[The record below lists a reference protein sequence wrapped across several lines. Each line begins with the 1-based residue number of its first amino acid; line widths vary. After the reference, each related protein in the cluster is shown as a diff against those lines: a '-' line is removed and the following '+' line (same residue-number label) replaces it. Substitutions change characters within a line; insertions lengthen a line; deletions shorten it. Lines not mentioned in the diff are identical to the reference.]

1 MKISTS
7 KLVANRANASKS
19 TGPRSAKGKRTASEN
34 ATRHGLASSSGL
46 DFDLQSPVLKSL
58 VAEAREIRFSAFEA
72 EELVTH
78 LAAAR
83 NVIDSK
89 HASYKEKPEAER
101 LPDMTPEALYRVI
114 KEMET
119 PGSGVT
125 PAERREVIRVMY
137 QQIKEDN
144 EWDRRLAKKLDAHRK
159 LMRYEQRAVN
169 QLRKTARTKK

>member
-19 TGPRSAKGKRTASEN
+19 TGPRSAQGKLISSEN

-46 DFDLQSPVLKSL
+46 DFDLQSPMLSSL
-58 VAEAREIRFSAFEA
+58 VAEAREIGFSAFEA
-72 EELVTH
+72 EELVSR

-83 NVIDSK
+83 NVIDAK
-89 HASYKEKPEAER
+89 HALYKEKPEAER
-101 LPDMTPEALYRVI
+101 LPDMTPEALNRVI

-125 PAERREVIRVMY
+125 SAERQKVIKTMY
-137 QQIKEDN
+137 QQIQEDN
-144 EWDRRLAKKLDAHRK
+144 RWALSLAKKLDAHRK

-169 QLRKTARTKK
+169 QLRKAARIKK

>member
-19 TGPRSAKGKRTASEN
+19 TGPRSVEGKRAASEN

-46 DFDLQSPVLKSL
+46 DFDLQSPVLSGL
-58 VAEAREIRFSAFEA
+58 VAEAREIGFSAFEA
-72 EELVTH
+72 EALVIR
-78 LAAAR
+78 LAGAR
-83 NVIDSK
+83 NVIEAK

-125 PAERREVIRVMY
+125 SAERRKVVKAMY
-137 QQIKEDN
+137 QQIQKDN
-144 EWDRRLAKKLDAHRK
+144 RWALRLAKKLDAHRK

-169 QLRKTARTKK
+169 QLRKAVRIKK